1 MTHENEL
8 HMDNDDIPVGR
19 VLSRR
24 EVLKF
29 FGGAG
34 LAIFASGAL
43 SKVVMAQDATATAT
57 AAEILATD
65 CVVRPEMTEGPYFV
79 DALLNRIDIRPDP
92 VLDIF
97 KEGVPL
103 KLQIQVYDV
112 TDATCNPLEGVQ
124 VDIWQCDAIGTYSGV
139 EDAGFETLDEGW
151 LRGYQVTDEFGV
163 VDFLTIYPGWYSGR
177 TVHVHVK
184 IRTDPE
190 SEDGYEFTSQFYF
203 DDDLSDTIHAMEPY
217 SEHSG
222 QRDTYNDTDM
232 HYNGETGD
240 QMLLTLE
247 EWTEEETGESGYL
260 AVFSIGLDLSDE
272 EVGASDSEDMSAGGP
287 GGTPPSRGPGG
298 PGADA
303 TETSD

>member
-1 MTHENEL
+1 
-8 HMDNDDIPVGR
+8 MDNDDIPVGR

-24 EVLKF
+24 EALKL

-43 SKVVMAQDATATAT
+43 SKVVLAQDATATAT
-57 AAEILATD
+57 DVLVTD

-79 DALLNRIDIRPDP
+79 DALLNRMDIRPDP
-92 VLDIF
+92 VLDIV

-103 KLQIQVYDV
+103 KLKLQVYDV

-124 VDIWQCDAIGTYSGV
+124 VDIWQCDAVGTYSGV
-139 EDAGFETLDEGW
+139 EDAGFETLDESW

-163 VDFLTIYPGWYSGR
+163 VEFLTIYPGWYSGR

-203 DDDLSDTIHAMEPY
+203 NDDLSDMIHAMQPY
-217 SEHSG
+217 SEKAG
-222 QRDTYNDTDM
+222 ARDTYNDTDM

-247 EWTEEETGESGYL
+247 EWTEEETGESGYS

-272 EVGASDSEDMSAGGP
+272 EVGASDSEDMGAAGGGTPPQGGP
-287 GGTPPSRGPGG
+287 GGPPAQS
-298 PGADA
+298 